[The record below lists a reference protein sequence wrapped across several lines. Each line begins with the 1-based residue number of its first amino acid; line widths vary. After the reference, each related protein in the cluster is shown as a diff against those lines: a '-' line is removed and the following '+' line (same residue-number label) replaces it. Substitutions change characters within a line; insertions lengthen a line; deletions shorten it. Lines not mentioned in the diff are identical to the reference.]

1 MSDFGIPSFSE
12 MLPSDLV
19 KQMREQGGKK
29 FLGEADELTKNAL
42 PVAVGF
48 TGRQVPGVDATVRR
62 FNTLLENFG
71 DRYLSPQF
79 ELGGGGLTYKGDG
92 YNASASPNSVEIGTG
107 LLGGQFKVG
116 AERTGGSLGNFY
128 FRFTRSLDNLGGG

>member
-1 MSDFGIPSFSE
+1 MSDFGIPSVSE
-12 MLPSDLV
+12 LLPEDIVAKMKQEGGSDWLNRADDLTQKAAFGASV
-19 KQMREQGGKK
+19 
-29 FLGEADELTKNAL
+29 LG
-42 PVAVGF
+42 
-48 TGRQVPGVDATVRR
+48 GRQVPGVDATVRR

-71 DRYLSPQF
+71 DRYLSPRF

-92 YNASASPNSVEIGTG
+92 YNASASPSSVEIGTG